1 MDPEELQSSE
11 ENERAR
17 RAREIA
23 QAGFSAHRQG
33 MSTPDEVPYML
44 AAPQAPAGPVEVFT
58 NDVWPPVAPSAQQ
71 QVPSTPGEP
80 VGTMSQRQDPMT
92 PSQDAIG
99 PAPAPQRAAA
109 VGAPVP
115 SGMVNLGPSG
125 AQQAPPPEQQGVVGI
140 PPEAYVNP
148 LAGFAG
154 QQFADVAAIADQPTV
169 YTGVP
174 TRTRSVQTFNTPG
187 PVSAEAAGAL
197 SASDEAYKAALR
209 ANSEARAR
217 GLGEQGEIFEGAD
230 LQSQLEAQRQQRAA
244 EDQAREMRWQTQRA
258 DNINQQVLGG
268 QIDPNRVLG
277 ESFSGGRIAAALGLF
292 IAGLA
297 QGQEG
302 ANAFL
307 QNINQ
312 VIDRDIAAQM
322 ANLDNMRA
330 GAQNQQNLVGMYRT
344 VFGDET
350 AAREAARATM
360 LQSIAQKLQAQ
371 QARMGQAGQGPAL
384 QLALAEL
391 ERAKNAATVAAQQ
404 AQGATVST
412 RTQDIR
418 TGGSVGPDYRRAELK
433 LKLGERANAAGATNQ
448 QNIRETAQVVG
459 QLQQRTQAV
468 PEAILTQ
475 ARDFGGRMNALE
487 ESERR
492 LSQVEALAN
501 AARARG
507 EDVPGVGVIGGT
519 GPALTFEGRKLRAL
533 QNDSISAY
541 VRARSGVA
549 FRPEEQ
555 EQARQLFTGTTQE
568 DFWDRT
574 GRLRAALNAERR
586 NLVGSFDPR
595 AVQLFMQNR
604 PPAPPEP
611 LPVEAAGMQPR

>member
-1 MDPEELQSSE
+1 
-11 ENERAR
+11 
-17 RAREIA
+17 
-23 QAGFSAHRQG
+23 
-33 MSTPDEVPYML
+33 
-44 AAPQAPAGPVEVFT
+44 
-58 NDVWPPVAPSAQQ
+58 
-71 QVPSTPGEP
+71 
-80 VGTMSQRQDPMT
+80 
-92 PSQDAIG
+92 
-99 PAPAPQRAAA
+99 
-109 VGAPVP
+109 
-115 SGMVNLGPSG
+115 MVNLGPGG

-174 TRTRSVQTFNTPG
+174 TRTRSVQTLNTPG

-433 LKLGERANAAGATNQ
+433 LKLGERANAAGAANQ
-448 QNIRETAQVVG
+448 RGVQQAAETVG
-459 QLQQRTQAV
+459 QLQQRANPQVDNSLVVQYGNKLAANINAEQAYRRISEIV
-468 PEAILTQ
+468 SRSRGDIPGLGVADRLRPGFLQSEE
-475 ARDFGGRMNALE
+475 GRRLLAEIGNMTAEHLHATTGAVSTALE
-487 ESERR
+487 R
-492 LSQVEALAN
+492 EAAQNLIQGLTEGDFLDRFNRMGRNIAAHRQTLDASYPPEVVRTF
-501 AARARG
+501 AARM
-507 EDVPGVGVIGGT
+507 
-519 GPALTFEGRKLRAL
+519 GP
-533 QNDSISAY
+533 
-541 VRARSGVA
+541 
-549 FRPEEQ
+549 
-555 EQARQLFTGTTQE
+555 
-568 DFWDRT
+568 
-574 GRLRAALNAERR
+574 
-586 NLVGSFDPR
+586 
-595 AVQLFMQNR
+595 
-604 PPAPPEP
+604 P
-611 LPVEAAGMQPR
+611 LPQPIQ